1 MTATAHAGQQNRT
14 PRARTGRAPRRP
26 PDTERICREAVAAAR
41 TRRSRRPTASA
52 GARQQSSSATGRR
65 RATAGVCLT
74 AGGAILCLRVRARL
88 DGLDIQ
94 TAGLVLMLAGLA
106 WLLAH
111 VPGKR
116 RRLSHGLD
124 RALDYLS
131 FDPCT
136 SASVRCPLDDL
147 LEPAVTGRRG

>member
-1 MTATAHAGQQNRT
+1 M
-14 PRARTGRAPRRP
+14 
-26 PDTERICREAVAAAR
+26 AAAR
-41 TRRSRRPTASA
+41 TRRPRRPAASA
-52 GARQQSSSATGRR
+52 SARQQTGSATGRR
-65 RATAGVCLT
+65 RATAGVSLT
-74 AGGAILCLRVRARL
+74 AAGAILCLGVHARV

-94 TAGLVLMLAGLA
+94 TTGLVLMLAGLA

-136 SASVRCPLDDL
+136 SAAVRSPLDDL
-147 LEPAVTGRRG
+147 LEPAVTDQRR